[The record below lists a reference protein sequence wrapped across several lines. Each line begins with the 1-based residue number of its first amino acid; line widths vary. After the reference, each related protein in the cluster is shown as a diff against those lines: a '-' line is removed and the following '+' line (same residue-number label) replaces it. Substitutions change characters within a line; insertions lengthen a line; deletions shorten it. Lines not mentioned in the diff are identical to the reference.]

1 MFSQEKYQPQPP
13 ILPPDLHL
21 TAPGGFQET
30 HANYLWVSTSSNL
43 PFTADYSYLQVNLY
57 MFYGEKY

>member
-13 ILPPDLHL
+13 VLPPDLQL
-21 TAPGGFQET
+21 TVPDGFRET
-30 HANYLWVSTSSNL
+30 HANFFWVSTSSNL

-57 MFYGEKY
+57 MLYGEKY